1 MKNISPIQ
9 IWTNGQNKTAQVL
22 DARIINDDLATSCTF
37 YYELREAFTPATDN
51 TPEQLGN
58 VLATGNVYMSGEDYK
73 NWDNSNDSAYQF
85 IAEQINVVI
94 LVL

>member
-9 IWTNGQNKTAQVL
+9 IWVNGQNKTASVL

-37 YYELREAFTPATDN
+37 YYELRAASTPATEE

-58 VLATGNVYMSGEDYK
+58 VLATGNVSMSGDDYQ
-73 NWDNSNDSAYQF
+73 NWDDSNDSAYAY
-85 IAEQINVVI
+85 IAEKINVTI
-94 LVL
+94 L